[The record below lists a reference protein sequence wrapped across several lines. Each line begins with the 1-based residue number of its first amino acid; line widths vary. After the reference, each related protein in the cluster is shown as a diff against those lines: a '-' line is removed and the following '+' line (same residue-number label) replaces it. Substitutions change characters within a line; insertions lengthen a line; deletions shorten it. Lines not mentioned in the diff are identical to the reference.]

1 MPNLQDRFEKTN
13 FKNCTSF
20 FNHEKAPD
28 WNETKL
34 SVRQEFE
41 VEVESPPNPD
51 QIFITTNPDRDD
63 IRIGQGILTFHDLE
77 LTL

>member
-1 MPNLQDRFEKTN
+1 MDFLHYQKNGFSKTQ
-13 FKNCTSF
+13 
-20 FNHEKAPD
+20 KAPD
-28 WNETKL
+28 LNETKL

-77 LTL
+77 